1 MDKKEYQIKK
11 THIIKMNEFYKK
23 IIKETKKDNK
33 DESSNNK

>member
-23 IIKETKKDNK
+23 IIKTNKVNK
-33 DESSNNK
+33 DETNNK

>member
-23 IIKETKKDNK
+23 IIKINKDNK

>member
-23 IIKETKKDNK
+23 IIKETKKEDNGK
-33 DESSNNK
+33 TNNK